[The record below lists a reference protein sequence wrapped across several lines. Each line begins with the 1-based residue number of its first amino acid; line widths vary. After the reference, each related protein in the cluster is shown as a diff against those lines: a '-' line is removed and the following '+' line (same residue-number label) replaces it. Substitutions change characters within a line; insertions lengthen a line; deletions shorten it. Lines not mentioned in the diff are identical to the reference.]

1 MGFFSKFFG
10 SKEPRQADPQET
22 VAAEERG
29 SADFTAA
36 VLMQMR
42 GENDAA
48 LAAYQ
53 EMTDRFP
60 DDNLAPFF
68 AAAIKAGSG
77 SVEDAVAVLRSL
89 SQRCS
94 EAEQGIS
101 QVIIQELAAQLS
113 DSSQHGRIP
122 GIAELIVS
130 FGDNVKAAGFVY
142 EAAVLYEV
150 AVALL
155 PDRANVLHRL
165 GDTLHDLRLYEYAE
179 SVLQEALK
187 HAPNHWDSL
196 YSYALLL
203 QQLGRDKEA
212 LPYYEKATVFNPDH
226 VNCRNNY
233 GSALMRTQ
241 RLEEALQQCNAAFG
255 LEPENP
261 FVQINLGN
269 IRYLMREPDKARE
282 HFRKAIEL
290 NPEHPAAYF
299 GLAAVEQ
306 ALGSPREVVQ
316 ELYQKVLAVNPQI
329 AEAHHALGTIYASA
343 ASPEA
348 LQHFEQ
354 ALALNPNLRDLHRD
368 FAVAYLQLGRRDEA
382 LQQLKLALEKNP
394 ADAEAANMIANLEQG
409 LKG

>member
-10 SKEPRQADPQET
+10 AKEPRQVAADPQEA
-22 VAAEERG
+22 VATEGG

-42 GENDAA
+42 GEHDAA

-53 EMTDRFP
+53 ELTDRFP

-77 SVEDAVAVLRSL
+77 RVEDAVAVLRSL

-94 EAEQGIS
+94 GAEQGIS
-101 QVIIQELAAQLS
+101 QAIILELSAQLS

-130 FGDNVKAAGFVY
+130 FGDNLKAAGFVY
-142 EAAVLYEV
+142 EAAVLYEI

-203 QQLGRDKEA
+203 QQLGRDEEA
-212 LPYYEKATVFNPDH
+212 LPFYEKAALFNPDH

-233 GSALMRTQ
+233 GSALMRSN
-241 RLEEALQQCNAAFG
+241 RLEDALAQCTTAFG

-306 ALGSPREVVQ
+306 ALGSAREAVQ
-316 ELYQKVLAVNPQI
+316 ELYQKVLAIDPRI

-348 LQHFEQ
+348 LPHFEQ
-354 ALALNPNLRDLHRD
+354 ALALNPSLRGLNRD

-394 ADAEAANMIANLEQG
+394 ADAEVADMIANLEQG
-409 LKG
+409 